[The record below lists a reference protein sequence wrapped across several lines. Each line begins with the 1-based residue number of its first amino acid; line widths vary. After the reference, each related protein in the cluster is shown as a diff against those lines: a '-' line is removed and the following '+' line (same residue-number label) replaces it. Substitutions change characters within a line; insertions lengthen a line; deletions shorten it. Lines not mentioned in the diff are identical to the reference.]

1 MVIKVLDFQP
11 SKRQKAIL
19 DMVADRGFVSTE
31 SMVVEFNVT
40 PQTIRRD
47 LNELNAEGLLTRFHG
62 GAGQPQSIEN
72 RPYKDRLKS
81 GVDAKR
87 KIAALTASLVPNG
100 ASLFLNIGT
109 TTEFVARALLK
120 HENLHVVTNNIN
132 VAQILS
138 SNESFKIMIA
148 GGEVR
153 NQDGGIIGLS
163 SIDFVN
169 DFRLDI
175 GIVGI
180 GGIDEA
186 GVLLDFDHQ
195 EVKTARTILRNS
207 RKTILVADKHKFG
220 NPAMNRMGHLED
232 LDVLITDNKPAALYM
247 DMCKKAGVKV
257 YIANMS

>member
-1 MVIKVLDFQP
+1 MTETASFKP

-19 DMVADRGFVSTE
+19 DMVSERGFVATE
-31 SMVVEFNVT
+31 AMVTEFDVT

-47 LNELNAEGLLTRFHG
+47 LNELKSHGLLTRFHG
-62 GAGQPQSIEN
+62 GAGQPDSVEN

-87 KIAALTASLVPNG
+87 KIAELTASLVPDG

-109 TTEFVARALLK
+109 TTEFVAQALLG

-138 SNESFKIMIA
+138 NNNSFKIMIA

-153 NQDGGIIGLS
+153 NQDGAIVGS
-163 SIDFVN
+163 SSVDFVN
-169 DFRLDI
+169 EFRLDI

-180 GGIDEA
+180 GGVDEA

-207 RKTILVADKHKFG
+207 RKTILVADQHKFG
-220 NPAMNRMGHLED
+220 RPAMNRMGHLED
-232 LDVLITDNKPAALYM
+232 LDILVTDRPLTPSYTDVCHA
-247 DMCKKAGVKV
+247 AGVKV
-257 YIANMS
+257 FIAE

>member
-1 MVIKVLDFQP
+1 MANKADNFLP
-11 SKRQKAIL
+11 TKRQTEIIN
-19 DMVADRGFVSTE
+19 MVAERGYVSTE
-31 SMVVEFNVT
+31 SMVEKFNVT

-47 LNELNAEGLLTRFHG
+47 LNELGAKGLLTRFHG
-62 GAGQPQSIEN
+62 GAGQPQSIAN
-72 RPYKDRLKS
+72 RPYQDRLKS

-87 KIAALTASLVPNG
+87 KIAELTASLVPDG

-120 HENLHVVTNNIN
+120 HEDLHVVTNNIN

-138 SNESFKIMIA
+138 NNDSFKIMIA

-153 NQDGGIIGLS
+153 NNDGGIVGTS
-163 SIDFVN
+163 SVDFVN

-180 GGIDEA
+180 GGIDDA
-186 GVLLDFDHQ
+186 GVLLDYDHE
-195 EVKTARTILRNS
+195 EVRTARTILRNS

-220 NPAMNRMGHLED
+220 NPAMNRMAHLED
-232 LDVLITDNKPAALYM
+232 LDVLVTDETPAQNYL
-247 DMCKKAGVKV
+247 DICERAGLKV
-257 YIANMS
+257 YTADMT

>member
-1 MVIKVLDFQP
+1 MTDVATFKP

-19 DMVADRGFVSTE
+19 DMVSERGFVATE
-31 SMVVEFNVT
+31 SMVTTFNVT

-47 LNELNAEGLLTRFHG
+47 LNELKAHGLLTRFHG
-62 GAGQPQSIEN
+62 GAGQADSVEN

-87 KIAALTASLVPNG
+87 KIAELMASLVPDG
-100 ASLFLNIGT
+100 ASLFLNVGT
-109 TTEFVARALLK
+109 TTEFVAQALLG

-138 SNESFKIMIA
+138 HNSSFKIMIA

-153 NQDGGIIGLS
+153 NQDGAIIGS
-163 SIDFVN
+163 SSVDFVN
-169 DFRLDI
+169 EFRLDI

-180 GGIDEA
+180 GGVDET

-207 RKTILVADKHKFG
+207 RKTILVADQDKFG
-220 NPAMNRMGHLED
+220 RPAMNRMGHLED
-232 LDVLITDNKPAALYM
+232 LDILVTDRALSEPYQSVCAA
-247 DMCKKAGVKV
+247 AEVQV
-257 YIANMS
+257 FIAE

>member
-1 MVIKVLDFQP
+1 MMGSTAFEP

-19 DMVADRGFVSTE
+19 DMVSERGFVATE
-31 SMVVEFNVT
+31 AMVTEFEVT

-47 LNELNAEGLLTRFHG
+47 LNELNANGLLTRFHG
-62 GAGQPQSIEN
+62 GAGQPHSVEN

-87 KIAALTASLVPNG
+87 KIAQLTASLVPDG

-109 TTEFVARALLK
+109 TTEFVAQALLS

-138 SNESFKIMIA
+138 HNNSFKIMIA

-153 NQDGGIIGLS
+153 NQDGAIIGAS
-163 SIDFVN
+163 SVDFVN

-195 EVKTARTILRNS
+195 EVKTARTILDNS
-207 RKTILVADKHKFG
+207 RKTILVADQHKFG
-220 NPAMNRMGHLED
+220 RPAMNRMGHLED
-232 LDVLITDNKPAALYM
+232 LDALVTDHGLSNHYQSVC
-247 DMCKKAGVKV
+247 DKAGVKV
-257 YIANMS
+257 YIAE

>member
-1 MVIKVLDFQP
+1 MVSPRKDFHP
-11 SKRQKAIL
+11 SKRQFAIL
-19 DMVADRGFVSTE
+19 DMVAERGFVSTE
-31 SMVVEFNVT
+31 SMVEEFNVT

-47 LNELNAEGLLTRFHG
+47 LNELNANGLLTRFHG
-62 GAGQPQSIEN
+62 GAGQPQSIAN
-72 RPYKDRLKS
+72 RPYQDRLKS

-87 KIAALTASLVPNG
+87 KIAELTASLVPNG

-138 SNESFKIMIA
+138 HNDSFKIMIA

-153 NQDGGIIGLS
+153 NNDGGIIGTS
-163 SIDFVN
+163 SVEFVN

-180 GGIDEA
+180 GGIDEN
-186 GVLLDFDHQ
+186 GVLLDFDHE
-195 EVKTARTILRNS
+195 EVRTARTILRNS

-220 NPAMNRMGHLED
+220 NPAMNRMAHLED
-232 LDVLITDNKPAALYM
+232 LDILVTDDEPAQTYL
-247 DMCKKAGVKV
+247 DICKKAGLKI
-257 YIANMS
+257 YIADMS